1 MKALAKTLYGDIYNL
16 SAVLVILALGAGLC
30 FLGQARLA
38 WLVTP
43 AVTLGAVAWLA
54 RR

>member
-16 SAVLVILALGAGLC
+16 SAVVVILAVGAALC
-30 FLGQARLA
+30 FVGQARLA

>member
-16 SAVLVILALGAGLC
+16 SAVLVILAVGAGLC

-43 AVTLGAVAWLA
+43 VVTLGAIAWLA